1 MELDHQ
7 KLNNDLFILIKT
19 IFHYERIFYT
29 KFKLKIE
36 EVYVLEILR
45 KQEVVRVT
53 DISKE
58 LQLPMFNISRLVTRL
73 VEDGHI
79 SKRQDLVDRR
89 NFFLHLTEKGKEVL
103 SAVEN
108 YSFERIS
115 TNVKY
120 LKEYQVKELLHLAEQ
135 LHIILGVT
143 EEVFHPQDNGRS

>member
-53 DISKE
+53 IFPRSCNCLCSISAAC
-58 LQLPMFNISRLVTRL
+58 NRL

>member
-1 MELDHQ
+1 MELNHQ
-7 KLNNDLFILIKT
+7 KLNDDLFILIRT
-19 IFHYERIFYT
+19 IFHYERIFNT

-53 DISKE
+53 DVSKE
-58 LQLPMFNISRLVTRL
+58 LQLPMFNISRLVSRL
-73 VEDGHI
+73 VEDGYVT
-79 SKRQDLVDRR
+79 KEQDLADRR
-89 NFFLHLTEKGKEVL
+89 NFFLHLTDKGKEVL

-143 EEVFHPQDNGRS
+143 EEVFRPQENERS